1 MKRWLL
7 LTNEELKRSTKL
19 LVLLISGL
27 IVAEIASLLYQIY
40 DYQSTIEK
48 TMRIE
53 QISEMD
59 AIARAGGA
67 LTFAQA
73 TDFYD
78 SIIVLAMGMIIL
90 FAFWIWYRDWIGET
104 KYIYRLLLLPGS
116 RRAIFGSK
124 MTALLLVVTSL
135 IGIQWGLLL
144 LSRNL
149 YLWLLPDA
157 QQITASINEYSIY
170 MKLFYTMYPSDIL
183 FILLMTF
190 IVISFVFMTV
200 LLERSFRKGKSVLAR
215 RITWDCVDWRLYHF
229 GLSIVS
235 YFERFESTAHAI
247 LSRVHRALNVICV
260 VQKSAVSPD
269 ASIRLKEK
277 SHETISSTSD
287 LWSDHSHNNRKLHRL
302 HAVDQ
307 RSRLFARD
315 RQWKI
320 IANRKF

>member
-7 LTNEELKRSTKL
+7 LTNEELKRSTKV

-67 LTFAQA
+67 LIFAQA

-157 QQITASINEYSIY
+157 QQVTASINEYSIY

-200 LLERSFRKGKSVLAR
+200 LLERSFRKGKAFLLVGLHGIALIGGYIILGLALSAISNDLSQLHMQFYLGYIVLL
-215 RITWDCVDWRLYHF
+215 TLY
-229 GLSIVS
+229 VS
-235 YFERFESTAHAI
+235 YKNLRLVQTR
-247 LSRVHRALNVICV
+247 LSV
-260 VQKSAVSPD
+260 
-269 ASIRLKEK
+269 
-277 SHETISSTSD
+277 
-287 LWSDHSHNNRKLHRL
+287 
-302 HAVDQ
+302 
-307 RSRLFARD
+307 
-315 RQWKI
+315 
-320 IANRKF
+320 

>member
-48 TMRIE
+48 TMRID

-59 AIARAGGA
+59 AIAQVGGA

-157 QQITASINEYSIY
+157 QQVTASINEYSFY
-170 MKLFYTMYPSDIL
+170 MKLFYTMYPTDIL
-183 FILLMTF
+183 FILVMTF

-200 LLERSFRKGKSVLAR
+200 LLERSFRKGKAFLLVGLHGIALIGGYIILGLALSAISNDLSQLHMQFYLGYIVLL
-215 RITWDCVDWRLYHF
+215 TLY
-229 GLSIVS
+229 VS
-235 YFERFESTAHAI
+235 YKNLRLVQTR
-247 LSRVHRALNVICV
+247 LSV
-260 VQKSAVSPD
+260 
-269 ASIRLKEK
+269 
-277 SHETISSTSD
+277 
-287 LWSDHSHNNRKLHRL
+287 
-302 HAVDQ
+302 
-307 RSRLFARD
+307 
-315 RQWKI
+315 
-320 IANRKF
+320 

>member
-149 YLWLLPDA
+149 YLWLLPEP
-157 QQITASINEYSIY
+157 QQVPASIDEYTRFLSA
-170 MKLFYTMYPSDIL
+170 FYTMYPSDVL
-183 FILLMTF
+183 FILLLAF
-190 IVISFVFMTV
+190 VVISFVFLTV
-200 LLERSFRKGKSVLAR
+200 LLERSLGRGKAMLQ
-215 RITWDCVDWRLYHF
+215 IGLYAVILIGGWF
-229 GLSIVS
+229 VIGL
-235 YFERFESTAHAI
+235 
-247 LSRVHRALNVICV
+247 L
-260 VQKSAVSPD
+260 SAVFPYDFGQLHVQLYFGYVVLLTLYISYKNL
-269 ASIRLKEK
+269 RLVQ
-277 SHETISSTSD
+277 T
-287 LWSDHSHNNRKLHRL
+287 RL
-302 HAVDQ
+302 SV
-307 RSRLFARD
+307 
-315 RQWKI
+315 
-320 IANRKF
+320 

>member
-40 DYQSTIEK
+40 DYQHSVEA

-53 QISEMD
+53 QISELD
-59 AIARAGGA
+59 AIEQGGGA

-73 TDFYD
+73 IDFYD
-78 SIIVLAMGMIIL
+78 SIIVLAMGMILL
-90 FAFWIWYRDWIGET
+90 FAFWIWYRDWMGET

-116 RRAIFGSK
+116 RRAIVASK
-124 MTALLLVVTSL
+124 LTAVLLVVASL
-135 IGIQWGLLL
+135 IGIQWVLLL

-157 QQITASINEYSIY
+157 QQVTASINEYSFY
-170 MKLFYTMYPSDIL
+170 MKLFYTMYPTDIL

-200 LLERSFRKGKSVLAR
+200 LLERSFRKGKAFLIVGLHGIALIGGYIILGVALSAISSNLSQLHMQFYFGYVVLL
-215 RITWDCVDWRLYHF
+215 TLY
-229 GLSIVS
+229 VS
-235 YFERFESTAHAI
+235 YKNLRLVQTR
-247 LSRVHRALNVICV
+247 LSV
-260 VQKSAVSPD
+260 
-269 ASIRLKEK
+269 
-277 SHETISSTSD
+277 
-287 LWSDHSHNNRKLHRL
+287 
-302 HAVDQ
+302 
-307 RSRLFARD
+307 
-315 RQWKI
+315 
-320 IANRKF
+320 